1 LASVP
6 PAYRWSTIPD
16 TVLQMRVV
24 SFKGR
29 PPGQDLLARFGKA
42 GGTIGRSENNTLVL
56 PDPERY
62 ISRVHAS
69 IALQGGGFVLIDNGT
84 KNATLVNGQP
94 IGQGNQARLSDG
106 DIIRLGDY
114 ILAVTVNMAD
124 PFGDPVAASPY
135 PTPLLPP
142 DAGLIPR
149 PREASID
156 ADPWNARPQTIPS
169 DRPPERH
176 LPADA
181 LAGIR
186 PSEPNVEDLFGLK
199 SSRGADLLGPE
210 PVRAGPATPAM
221 PGSVDPLA
229 YLTGAQKPTP
239 PPAVPDHGPEIFSSY
254 LPPAAKP
261 DPAMGITAPNSAS
274 SGASKVPRSVESE
287 ELGRSRPAP
296 WPPVGPQ
303 TDETLLRAFLKGAGI
318 PDVQLPKGLTPE
330 SMEGLGRLLREAVHG
345 TLDLLYARGLT
356 KSEMR
361 IDATRIMPTGNNPL
375 KFAPT
380 VEAALTQLLGPAVP
394 GFMPP
399 VRAMRE
405 AYDDLR
411 AHQIGFLA
419 GMRAALEDVLKRFEP
434 EALEKRLVDPGLLRN
449 LVPTNRKAKLWEVF
463 LEHYRQIAGE
473 AQEDFNTVF
482 GRAFLIAYEAQVKE
496 LRARAPAARMPRD
509 RDAQ

>member
-1 LASVP
+1 
-6 PAYRWSTIPD
+6 
-16 TVLQMRVV
+16 MRVV

-29 PPGQDLLARFGKA
+29 PPGQDVVARFGKA
-42 GGTIGRSENNTLVL
+42 GGTIGRSDNNTLVL

-69 IALQGGGFVLIDNGT
+69 ISFQGGGFVLVDNGT

-94 IGQGNQARLSDG
+94 IGQGRQARLSDG
-106 DIIRLGDY
+106 DTIKLGDY
-114 ILAVTVNMAD
+114 ILAITLVNTAD
-124 PFGDPVAASPY
+124 PFGDPVGAPPY
-135 PTPLLPP
+135 PTPLIPP
-142 DAGLIPR
+142 DAELIPR

-156 ADPWNARPQTIPS
+156 ADPWSARPQSPPAKS
-169 DRPPERH
+169 PPERQ

-186 PSEPNVEDLFGLK
+186 PSEPNVEDLFELQ
-199 SSRGADLLGPE
+199 SSRGADLLGPD
-210 PVRAGPATPAM
+210 PFRAGSGTPAA

-229 YLTGAQKPTP
+229 YLTGAQKPAP
-239 PPAVPDHGPEIFSSY
+239 RPVVPDHGPEIFSSY

-261 DPAMGITAPNSAS
+261 DPAMGIAGPSSAS
-274 SGASKVPRSVESE
+274 GGVSDVPRVESE
-287 ELGRSRPAP
+287 ELRRSRPAP
-296 WPPVGPQ
+296 RPPVGPRP
-303 TDETLLRAFLKGAGI
+303 DEALLRAFLKGAGI

-330 SMEGLGRLLREAVHG
+330 TMEGFGRLLREAVHG
-345 TLDLLYARGLT
+345 TLDLLHARGLT

-361 IDATRIMPTGNNPL
+361 IDATRIMAEKNNPL

-380 VEAALTQLLGPAVP
+380 VEAALTQLLGPRVP

-399 VRAMRE
+399 VHAMRE

-434 EALEKRLVDPGLLRN
+434 EALQKRLVDPGLLDS
-449 LVPTNRKAKLWEVF
+449 LLPMNRKAKLWEAF
-463 LEHYRQIAGE
+463 LEYYRHIAGE
-473 AQEDFNTVF
+473 AQEDFNAVF
-482 GRAFLIAYEAQVKE
+482 GKAFLSAYEAQVKQ
-496 LRARAPAARMPRD
+496 LRAQIPPG
-509 RDAQ
+509 